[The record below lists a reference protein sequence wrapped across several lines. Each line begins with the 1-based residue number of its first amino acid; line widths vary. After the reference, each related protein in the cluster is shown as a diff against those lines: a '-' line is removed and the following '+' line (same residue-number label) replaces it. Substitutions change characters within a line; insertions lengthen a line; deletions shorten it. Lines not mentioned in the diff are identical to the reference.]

1 MCLSHDEFKRYK
13 RQNDNCIYQYMIQN
27 SHNTKGLSIAM
38 SSNQKHKLQSE
49 NTFLTDKLLDD
60 FESKRGLKECDPEYF
75 VIPHPS
81 IPPPVLLVKPP

>member
-1 MCLSHDEFKRYK
+1 MCLFHDEFERCK
-13 RQNDNCIYQYMIQN
+13 RQNDNC
-27 SHNTKGLSIAM
+27 SGFNTVKTQRVYLSIAM

>member
-1 MCLSHDEFKRYK
+1 
-13 RQNDNCIYQYMIQN
+13 
-27 SHNTKGLSIAM
+27 M

>member
-1 MCLSHDEFKRYK
+1 MSVYKPKAKSINFSPFK
-13 RQNDNCIYQYMIQN
+13 
-27 SHNTKGLSIAM
+27 
-38 SSNQKHKLQSE
+38 